1 MHKHVGFNAKNE
13 KTMETTIETF
23 SPGLLIWQILM
34 ILAVILPIIALIDI
48 LRNEFKG
55 NNKLIWILVIL
66 FTSLV
71 GVLLYFR
78 YGTKQKIT
86 RKLV

>member
-1 MHKHVGFNAKNE
+1 MD
-13 KTMETTIETF
+13 TIIETF
-23 SPGLLIWQILM
+23 SPGLLIWQIFM
-34 ILAVILPIIALIDI
+34 ILAIILPIIALIDI
-48 LRNEFKG
+48 LRNHFNG

-71 GVLLYFR
+71 GVLLYYR

-86 RKLV
+86 RNLA